1 MIVHGGVIEL
11 LKTISAMK
19 ARQNLG
25 QIMNEVSIRSDRYI
39 IERNGKPLVAIVP
52 VSFIEEQELKKKKFL
67 DLLDKAQN
75 NSNISEDD
83 IQSDIQEAV
92 REVRNRT

>member
-1 MIVHGGVIEL
+1 M

-25 QIMNEVSIRSDRYI
+25 QIMNEVSIRSDSYI

-52 VSFIEEQELKKKKFL
+52 VSFLEEQELKKKGFL
-67 DLLDKAQN
+67 NLLDKAQS
-75 NSNISEDD
+75 NSNVTEED
-83 IQSDIQEAV
+83 IQNDIRETIK
-92 REVRNRT
+92 EVRKNK

>member
-1 MIVHGGVIEL
+1 M

-25 QIMNEVSIRSDRYI
+25 QIMNEVSIRSDSYI

-52 VSFIEEQELKKKKFL
+52 VSFLEEQELKKKGFL
-67 DLLDKAQN
+67 NLLDKAQS
-75 NSNISEDD
+75 NSNVTEED
-83 IQSDIQEAV
+83 IQNDIREAIK
-92 REVRNRT
+92 EVRKNK

>member
-1 MIVHGGVIEL
+1 M

-25 QIMNEVSIRSDRYI
+25 QIMNEVSIRSDSYI

-52 VSFIEEQELKKKKFL
+52 VLFLEEQELKKKGFL
-67 DLLDKAQN
+67 NLLDKAQS
-75 NSNISEDD
+75 NSNVTEED
-83 IQSDIQEAV
+83 IQNDIREAIK
-92 REVRNRT
+92 EVRKNK

>member
-1 MIVHGGVIEL
+1 M

-25 QIMNEVSIRSDRYI
+25 QIMNEVSIRSDSYI

-52 VSFIEEQELKKKKFL
+52 VSFLEEQELKKRGFL
-67 DLLDKAQN
+67 NLLDKAQS
-75 NSNISEDD
+75 NSNVTEED
-83 IQSDIQEAV
+83 IQNDIRETIK
-92 REVRNRT
+92 EVRKNK

>member
-1 MIVHGGVIEL
+1 MIIQGVSKV

-19 ARQNLG
+19 ARQTLG

-52 VSFIEEQELKKKKFL
+52 VSFIEEQELKKKEFL
-67 DLLDKAQN
+67 NLLDKAQS
-75 NSNISEDD
+75 NSNVSEEEIQGD
-83 IQSDIQEAV
+83 IKKAI
-92 REVRNRT
+92 REVRKSK

>member
-1 MIVHGGVIEL
+1 M

-25 QIMNEVSIRSDRYI
+25 QIMNEVSIRSDSYI

-52 VSFIEEQELKKKKFL
+52 VSFLEEQELKKKGFL
-67 DLLDKAQN
+67 NLLDKAQS
-75 NSNISEDD
+75 NSNVTEEDIQDD
-83 IQSDIQEAV
+83 IREAIK
-92 REVRNRT
+92 EVRKNK

>member
-1 MIVHGGVIEL
+1 MIVLGVIEV

-52 VSFIEEQELKKKKFL
+52 VSFIEEQELKKKEFL

-75 NSNISEDD
+75 NSNISEDG
-83 IQSDIQEAV
+83 IQNDIQEAI
-92 REVRNRT
+92 REVRKNK

>member
-1 MIVHGGVIEL
+1 MIIQGVSKV

-19 ARQNLG
+19 ARQTLG

-52 VSFIEEQELKKKKFL
+52 VSFIEEQELKKKEFL
-67 DLLDKAQN
+67 NLLDKAQS
-75 NSNISEDD
+75 NSNVSEEEIQGD
-83 IQSDIQEAV
+83 IKEAI
-92 REVRNRT
+92 REVRKSK

>member
-1 MIVHGGVIEL
+1 M

-25 QIMNEVSIRSDRYI
+25 QIMNEVSIRSDSYI

-52 VSFIEEQELKKKKFL
+52 VSFLEEQELKKKGFL
-67 DLLDKAQN
+67 NLLDKAQS
-75 NSNISEDD
+75 NSNITEED
-83 IQSDIQEAV
+83 IQNDIRETIK
-92 REVRNRT
+92 EVRKNK